1 MRISDWSSDVC
12 SADLAH
18 RAAGRRVVDRPQIE
32 VPELVRRKQGE
43 TPTPRGAARQIV
55 GKIIVRGDLG
65 ARADPDA
72 PERIAIAQLD
82 RIRFVEPVKM
92 RRNVDRGEID
102 GARLALFLG
111 LVDTAEDVGELAR
124 ADPEIHLDRKSTRMN
139 SSH

>member
-1 MRISDWSSDVC
+1 MI
-12 SADLAH
+12 
-18 RAAGRRVVDRPQIE
+18 RRP
-32 VPELVRRKQGE
+32 
-43 TPTPRGAARQIV
+43 PRSTRT
-55 GKIIVRGDLG
+55 
-65 ARADPDA
+65 DPLFPYTTLFRS

-124 ADPEIHLDRKSTRMN
+124 ADPEIHFHLGIVKQSPVMARRTDRHFERTVARMIEPIAPRVARRAFARFDQRPVDRKSTV
-139 SSH
+139 